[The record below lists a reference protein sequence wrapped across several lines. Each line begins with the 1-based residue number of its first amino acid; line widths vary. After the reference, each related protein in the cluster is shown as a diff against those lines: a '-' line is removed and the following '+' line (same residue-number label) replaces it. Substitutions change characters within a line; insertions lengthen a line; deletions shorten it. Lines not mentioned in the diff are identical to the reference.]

1 MQIVNATAQDKDA
14 ILKLYKAQIG
24 REFCPWTEEYPDEE
38 TIDYDLG
45 RDSLFIMKDEDRIV
59 AAISIDEDE
68 EVGAL
73 EFWDKDL
80 APAGETSRLAVLP
93 EYQNRGLARQM
104 LRYAMKVLKQRGY
117 RSIHFLVNRYNVKAL
132 RSYATLG
139 FKTVGECHM
148 FEQDFLC
155 YEKKLEDED

>member
-1 MQIVNATAQDKDA
+1 MQIVNATAQDKDE
-14 ILKLYKAQIG
+14 ILKLYKMQIG
-24 REFCPWTEEYPDEE
+24 REFCPWTEEYPDGE
-38 TIDYDLG
+38 TIDFDLS
-45 RDSLFIMKDEDRIV
+45 RDSLFIMKEDERIV

-73 EFWDKDL
+73 PFWNKDL
-80 APAGETSRLAVLP
+80 APGREAARLAVLP